1 MLLWCG
7 ALPNCE
13 RTEMC
18 RVWSKTHKLRSS
30 VHDLLGSM
38 LGEEPRANT
47 NGWDVLCVYVICC
60 FTAAVTAAIQ
70 YAKQMITKCSLK
82 A

>member
-1 MLLWCG
+1 MHYQIVNARKCVVFGVKHTNSG
-7 ALPNCE
+7 ARC
-13 RTEMC
+13 T
-18 RVWSKTHKLRSS
+18 TSS
-30 VHDLLGSM
+30 VPCWEKNRVLKQ
-38 LGEEPRANT
+38 ANT